1 VSDLGLLAGED
12 NRGRAGR
19 CRVGATDEGVADH
32 VLRIRVTETFAAQL
46 GNYATGCLFVANMIL
61 LRNLFS

>member
-1 VSDLGLLAGED
+1 MLAGED

-32 VLRIRVTETFAAQL
+32 VLRIRDDGHLRSATWQL
-46 GNYATGCLFVANMIL
+46 CNRLFIRGKYDFTSQFIL
-61 LRNLFS
+61 LKYK